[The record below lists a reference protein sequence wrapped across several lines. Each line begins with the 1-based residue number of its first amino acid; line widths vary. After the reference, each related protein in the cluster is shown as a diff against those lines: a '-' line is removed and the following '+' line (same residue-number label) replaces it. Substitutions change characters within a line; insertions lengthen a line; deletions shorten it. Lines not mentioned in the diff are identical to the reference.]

1 MTSPFEF
8 THRLPGGAGV
18 PMDGGPVTALVF
30 ESVESEEEGTA
41 EKQRPYEVE
50 LNARIDAL
58 EQQLRAQATALITQ
72 LEDAR
77 RTSRAETRAEVER
90 EFAARLVVER
100 GAMTELAEQFAK
112 ERARYF
118 AAVEVEVVKL
128 SLAIAARVLHREAK
142 MEPLILS
149 GAVRVALEQIQGNGE
164 ALLHV
169 PEGDADVWRE
179 RFDLGGAALRIV
191 PDGHLQ
197 TGTCLLETPVG
208 TVNFG
213 LEAQLEEIE
222 RGFFDLLQHRP
233 GA

>member
-1 MTSPFEF
+1 M
-8 THRLPGGAGV
+8 
-18 PMDGGPVTALVF
+18 
-30 ESVESEEEGTA
+30 
-41 EKQRPYEVE
+41 
-50 LNARIDAL
+50 
-58 EQQLRAQATALITQ
+58 
-72 LEDAR
+72 
-77 RTSRAETRAEVER
+77 AEV
-90 EFAARLVVER
+90 
-100 GAMTELAEQFAK
+100 AEQFAK

-118 AAVEVEVVKL
+118 AAVELEVVKL

-164 ALLHV
+164 AILHV
-169 PEGDADVWRE
+169 PEGDVGVWRE
-179 RFDLGGAALRIV
+179 RFNMGDTALRIV
-191 PDGHLQ
+191 PDSHRQ

-213 LEAQLEEIE
+213 LEAQLAEIE

>member
-8 THRLPGGAGV
+8 ANRLPATSGV
-18 PMDGGPVTALVF
+18 ATDESAVAVLIF
-30 ESVESEEEGTA
+30 ESVESAEEGA
-41 EKQRPYEVE
+41 ADQHSQHEVE
-50 LNARIDAL
+50 LGERIAAL
-58 EQQLRAQATALITQ
+58 EQELHTQATALGTR
-72 LEDAR
+72 LDDAR
-77 RTSRAETRAEVER
+77 RTGRAETKAEVER
-90 EFAARLVVER
+90 EFAERLAGER
-100 GAMTELAEQFAK
+100 VTIAHLEEQFAK
-112 ERARYF
+112 ERVRYF

-164 ALLHV
+164 AILHV
-169 PEGDADVWRE
+169 PEGDVNVWRE
-179 RFDLGGAALRIV
+179 RFHLSGAALRIV
-191 PDGHLQ
+191 PDGQMQ
-197 TGTCLLETPVG
+197 TGACLLETPVG

-233 GA
+233 V

>member
-8 THRLPGGAGV
+8 ADRLPAVTGV
-18 PMDGGPVTALVF
+18 YPEGSEVAALVF
-30 ESVESEEEGTA
+30 ESIESADDEAADKHTLHEA
-41 EKQRPYEVE
+41 E
-50 LNARIDAL
+50 LSARIAAL
-58 EQQLRAQATALITQ
+58 EQQLRTQSAALVPQ

-77 RTSRAETRAEVER
+77 RTARAETKTEAER
-90 EFAARLVVER
+90 EFAERLAAER
-100 GAMTELAEQFAK
+100 ISIAQLAEQFAK
-112 ERARYF
+112 DRARYF

-142 MEPLILS
+142 MEPLVLS
-149 GAVRVALEQIQGNGE
+149 GAVRVALEQIQGSGE
-164 ALLHV
+164 AILHV
-169 PEGDADVWRE
+169 PEGDAGVWRE
-179 RFDLGGAALRIV
+179 RFNVGGMVLKIV

-197 TGTCLLETPVG
+197 AGTCLLETTVG

-233 GA
+233 T

>member
-8 THRLPGGAGV
+8 ADRLPAVAGV
-18 PMDGGPVTALVF
+18 PPEGGGVAALIF
-30 ESVESEEEGTA
+30 ESIESADDGAPERLSQHEG
-41 EKQRPYEVE
+41 E
-50 LNARIDAL
+50 LSARIAAL
-58 EQQLRAQATALITQ
+58 EQQLCTQTAALAPQ
-72 LEDAR
+72 LENAR
-77 RTSRAETRAEVER
+77 RTARAETKAEAER
-90 EFAARLVVER
+90 EFAERLAGER
-100 GAMTELAEQFAK
+100 VSIAELAEKFAK
-112 ERARYF
+112 ERSRYF

-164 ALLHV
+164 AILHV
-169 PEGDADVWRE
+169 PEGDAGVWRE
-179 RFDLGGAALRIV
+179 RFSVGATVLRIV

-233 GA
+233 A

>member
-1 MTSPFEF
+1 
-8 THRLPGGAGV
+8 
-18 PMDGGPVTALVF
+18 MDGGPVTALVF

-100 GAMTELAEQFAK
+100 GAMAELAEQFAK

-179 RFDLGGAALRIV
+179 RFSLGGTALRIV

>member
-8 THRLPGGAGV
+8 ADRLPAVTGV
-18 PMDGGPVTALVF
+18 PTEGDEVAALIF
-30 ESVESEEEGTA
+30 ESIESADDGAA
-41 EKQRPYEVE
+41 ERLSQHEAE
-50 LNARIDAL
+50 LSARVAAL
-58 EQQLRAQATALITQ
+58 EQQLRTQTAALAPQ

-77 RTSRAETRAEVER
+77 RTARAETKAEAER
-90 EFAARLVVER
+90 EFAERLAGER
-100 GAMTELAEQFAK
+100 VSIAQLAEQFAK
-112 ERARYF
+112 ERSRYF

-164 ALLHV
+164 AILHV
-169 PEGDADVWRE
+169 PEVDVGVWQE
-179 RFDLGGAALRIV
+179 RFNVGATVLRIV

-233 GA
+233 A

>member
-8 THRLPGGAGV
+8 ADRLPAATGMPPEGSEVA
-18 PMDGGPVTALVF
+18 ALIF
-30 ESVESEEEGTA
+30 ESIESADDGAADRHSLHEA
-41 EKQRPYEVE
+41 E
-50 LNARIDAL
+50 LNVRIAAL
-58 EQQLRAQATALITQ
+58 EQQFRTQTAALAPQ

-77 RTSRAETRAEVER
+77 RTAHAESRAEAER
-90 EFAARLVVER
+90 EFAERLAGER
-100 GAMTELAEQFAK
+100 VSIAQLAEQFAR
-112 ERARYF
+112 ERLRYF

-164 ALLHV
+164 AILHV
-169 PEGDADVWRE
+169 PEGDVAAWRE
-179 RFDLGGAALRIV
+179 RFNVGTTVLRIA

-197 TGTCLLETPVG
+197 MGTCLLETPVG

-222 RGFFDLLQHRP
+222 RGFFDLLRHRP
-233 GA
+233 A